1 MSETSHTA
9 ARRRK
14 PVRRKRALQNGLPY
28 ENATSGKNA
37 IKEIE
42 KNLRAFGAS
51 SFGAMEQY
59 DTGDLLVQ
67 FEWRNLKV
75 NISVSG
81 KGYAAQW
88 LRRHPWSY
96 SMRATKQ
103 DYERRALEIGKVAR
117 YSILRDWIKG
127 QITAVECGI
136 LSFEGA
142 FLGHIMLPSGET
154 MLDRVE
160 QEKLLALPP
169 PTH

>member
-1 MSETSHTA
+1 M
-9 ARRRK
+9 
-14 PVRRKRALQNGLPY
+14 PY

-37 IKEIE
+37 IKEME

-67 FEWRNLKV
+67 FEWRNRKV
-75 NISVSG
+75 SISVSG

-96 SMRATKQ
+96 NMRATKQ
-103 DYERRALEIGKVAR
+103 DHERRALEIGKVSR

-154 MLDRVE
+154 VLDRVE
-160 QEKLLALPP
+160 QEKLIALPP